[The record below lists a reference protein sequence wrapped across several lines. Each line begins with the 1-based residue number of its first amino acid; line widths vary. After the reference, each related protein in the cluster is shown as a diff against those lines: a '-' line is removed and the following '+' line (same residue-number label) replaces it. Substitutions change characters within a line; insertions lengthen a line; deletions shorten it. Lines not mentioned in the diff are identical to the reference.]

1 MGKCLI
7 FIQRFL
13 ATLVGIY
20 GCLAM
25 FSEVPE
31 GESVWDQ
38 LCVTLGGVAII
49 GVCVLWLWLTGIE
62 EDRFIHEAR

>member
-1 MGKCLI
+1 MGKFLI
-7 FIQRFL
+7 FIQKIL

-25 FSEVPE
+25 FSETPIE
-31 GESVWDQ
+31 QGLMAQ
-38 LCVTLGGVAII
+38 LWTTLGG
-49 GVCVLWLWLTGIE
+49 GVILVLCALWIWLIGIE